1 MHHFVR
7 QTFSFLIFTI
17 ALFGFAAIG
26 CAQSS
31 EWKGIDKA
39 QVRLV
44 SSVDA
49 LGDANELLLGL
60 QFKMEK
66 GWKVY
71 WRSPGDAGYPPE
83 IDWQGSSNF
92 QSAEM
97 RWPRPERF
105 MVLGLETIGYKK
117 EVVYPIVLQ
126 TQNSQDEST
135 LKAHVRFLTCDD
147 VCIPVETDLELTVP
161 AGQAV
166 ASEHAQLINKFNS
179 LVPLTADNQGV
190 KISSA
195 TLYADADEKKGGG
208 TLRLYVKTDW
218 RQTKPDALTEG
229 PIELAFFKPT
239 LKLSK
244 DQKDTV
250 IDVPLDG
257 LQFLEGGYEGKPF
270 TLTFM
275 DGVRAFEMTTNVVK
289 GEGSLPVLEGFVGT
303 ENTALNSLSLGTILA
318 LAVLGG
324 LILNLMPCVLPVLS
338 LKVLGLISHG
348 GGEHKTV
355 RLSFLASAAGIIF
368 SFLVLA
374 SVLILMK
381 SGGASIGWGIQ
392 FQQPL
397 FLIALAL
404 IVILFACNMWGFFEI
419 NLPTWLYDVGERSS
433 HVHGLGGHFMT
444 GAFATLLATPCS
456 APFLGTAVG
465 FALSQGTS
473 EILMVFGALG
483 VGLALP
489 YLLIA
494 AFPNVA
500 TRLPKPGQWMVTLR
514 KILGLALLGTALWLV
529 SVLMVQIGMNGAIVI
544 SGLLAAVIFVFAF
557 KGKFKRVTTPLV
569 IGLFVAAFVVPSL
582 VQKDEIDKQTAEKLW
597 TKFDEAKISELVGQ
611 GQVVFVDVTAEW
623 CITCQVNKNLVMY
636 QGDAFEALSSEEVTP
651 MKADWT
657 NPDDVI
663 AAYLASFKRY
673 AIPFNAV
680 YGPNAPEGIVLP
692 ELLSEDD
699 VLDAISKAKG

>member
-7 QTFSFLIFTI
+7 QTFSFLIFAI
-17 ALFGFAAIG
+17 AFFGFAAIG

-44 SSVDA
+44 SSMDA

-161 AGQAV
+161 AGQAL

-195 TLYADADEKKGGG
+195 TLYADADDKKGGG
-208 TLRLYVKTDW
+208 TLRLNVKTDW

-244 DQKDTV
+244 DQKETV

-289 GEGSLPVLEGFVGT
+289 GEGTLPVLEGFVGA
-303 ENTALNSLSLGTILA
+303 EDTALNSLSLGTILA

-338 LKVLGLISHG
+338 LKILGLISHG

-355 RLSFLASAAGIIF
+355 RLSFLASAGGIIF
-368 SFLVLA
+368 SFFVLA
-374 SVLILMK
+374 GVLILMK

-465 FALSQGTS
+465 FALSQGPS

-557 KGKFKRVTTPLV
+557 KGKFKRVATPLV
-569 IGLFVAAFVVPSL
+569 VSLFVAVFVVPSL
-582 VQKDEIDKQTAEKLW
+582 VQKDEVDKQAAEKLW
-597 TKFDEAKISELVGQ
+597 TKFDETKISKLVGQ